1 MQVSEIHMDKKA
13 FDKILEDNG
22 QFFSETTVHYFEQFS
37 GKKLNAN
44 FEEAKLVN
52 VSEIKSDYIISISYL
67 GMVFGEYIISLKK
80 ETACKIFEEFGSDEE
95 TIQGCLKEVINMIT
109 GKSITKLGGAFD
121 KLTIT
126 TPKLIKGSLTLADL
140 TLAVANINT
149 EFGSIQCYIYIDR
162 MKLDLASS
170 YKDTIDILKTTNQQL
185 NFANEKLKEQQT
197 QLVHQEKMA
206 SLGMMAAGVAH
217 EINNPLSFI
226 SGNIEVLTT
235 YIDAMKTM
243 IGLYERVTSSVLAT
257 INTPQHQDI
266 MKLTNLEQK
275 EKIGFI
281 IKDTEKLIA
290 ESKEG
295 VDRISKIVSALKKFS
310 RIEDGQLKYID
321 INEELN
327 NVLTIL
333 NSETARK
340 GCKVNLNLT
349 NLPKLRLESHG
360 LNQVFSNLIIN
371 SLQAV
376 KSNEGVIDIDGN
388 VEGDNLVLLFKD
400 NGIGISEDNLKKVFN
415 PFFTTKNI
423 GEGAGLGLAIS
434 YGIIKKHNGN
444 ILVQSQIGKGTT
456 FKLVIPIQERISYA
470 S

>member
-1 MQVSEIHMDKKA
+1 MDKKT

-37 GKKLNAN
+37 GKKLS
-44 FEEAKLVN
+44 AKFDTVQLKN
-52 VSEIKSDYIISISYL
+52 VSEIKNDYIISISYL
-67 GMVFGEYIISLKK
+67 GMVFGEYIISLNK
-80 ETACKIFEEFGSDEE
+80 EAASKIFEEFGNDEE

-121 KLTIT
+121 KLTMT
-126 TPKLIKGSLTLADL
+126 TPKLVKGSLILADL
-140 TLAVANINT
+140 TLAVSQIAT
-149 EFGSIQCYIYIDR
+149 EFGNIQCYIYIDR

-170 YKDTIDILKTTNQQL
+170 YKDTIDILKSTNQQL

-206 SLGMMAAGVAH
+206 SLGMLAAGVAH

-243 IGLYERVTSSVLAT
+243 ISLYERVTTSVLET
-257 INTPQHQDI
+257 MNTQANQEI
-266 MKLTNLEQK
+266 MKINNVGEK
-275 EKIGFI
+275 EKISFI

-295 VDRISKIVSALKKFS
+295 VERISKIVIALKKFS
-310 RIEDGQLKYID
+310 RVEDGQLKYVD

-333 NSETARK
+333 NSETSRK
-340 GCKVNLNLT
+340 GCKVNINLND
-349 NLPKLRLESHG
+349 LPKLRLESHG
-360 LNQVFSNLIIN
+360 LSQVFSNLIIN

-376 KSNEGVIDIDGN
+376 KRNEGVIDIYGN
-388 VEGDNLVLLFKD
+388 VEDDNLILFFKD
-400 NGIGISEDNLKKVFN
+400 NGSGISEDNLKKVFN

-444 ILVQSQIGKGTT
+444 ILVQSQVGKGTT
-456 FKLVIPIQERISYA
+456 FKLVIPIRERISYA

>member
-1 MQVSEIHMDKKA
+1 MDKKI
-13 FDKILEDNG
+13 FEKTLEENG
-22 QFFSETTVHYFEQFS
+22 KFFSETTVHYFEQFS
-37 GKKLNAN
+37 GKKLDAS
-44 FEEAKLVN
+44 FGSVALSS
-52 VSEIKSDYIISISYL
+52 VSEIRNDYIISISYL
-67 GMVFGEYIISLKK
+67 GMVFGEYLISISHD
-80 ETACKIFEEFGSDEE
+80 TALKIFNEFGNDEE
-95 TIQGCLKEVINMIT
+95 TIQGCLKEVVNMIS
-109 GKSITKLGGAFD
+109 GKSITKLGGSFD

-126 TPKLIKGSLTLADL
+126 TPKVVKGSLTLADL
-140 TLAVANINT
+140 KLAVTNVT
-149 EFGSIQCYIYIDR
+149 TVFGDIKCFIYIDR
-162 MKLDLASS
+162 MKLDLAAS

-185 NFANEKLKEQQT
+185 NSANDRLKEQQA

-206 SLGMMAAGVAH
+206 SLGMLAAGVAH

-243 IGLYERVTSSVLAT
+243 IGLYERVTGSIIQTMNAQQT
-257 INTPQHQDI
+257 QEI
-266 MKLTNLEQK
+266 MKLNAIEEK
-275 EKIGFI
+275 EKISFI
-281 IKDTEKLIA
+281 ITDTEKLIA

-295 VDRISKIVSALKKFS
+295 VDRISKIVVALKKFS
-310 RIEDGQLKYID
+310 RIEDGQIKYVD
-321 INEELN
+321 INEEIH

-333 NSETARK
+333 NSETSRK
-340 GCKVNLNLT
+340 GCKVNLNLKS
-349 NLPKLRLESHG
+349 LPKLRLESHG

-376 KSNEGVIDIDGN
+376 AKNEGVIDIDGN
-388 VEGDNLVLLFKD
+388 VDGDNLVLFFKD
-400 NGIGISEDNLKKVFN
+400 NGSGISEENLKKVFN

-444 ILVQSQIGKGTT
+444 ILVQSQVGKGTT
-456 FKLVIPIQERISYA
+456 FKLVIPIPERINYA